1 MSNENNFKTFS
12 YFKYEKLIALF
23 VHLLTGFGVLAGFF
37 ALISVINNNQSNA
50 FLWLGLAFLIDSI
63 DGTLARK
70 FNVKKNFPNIDGKM
84 LDSIID
90 FFNYVIVPAI
100 TIYWFKLVPDNFLIL
115 IPSILILIS
124 IYSYVNLNVM
134 TSDHYYNGFP
144 AIWNVVVLY
153 FYIFGSNQFSNL
165 IILILLIILKFSP
178 LKCIHPL
185 RVKKL
190 RIISIFFTI
199 VWFTTSALLIL
210 SMQTKINPIYEL
222 SFMFAWVTSNFYFI
236 AVSLYKSLINKNY

>member
-12 YFKYEKLIALF
+12 FFNYEKIIALF
-23 VHLLTGFGVLAGFF
+23 THFLTGFGALAGFF
-37 ALISVINNNQSNA
+37 ALISVINNSQSTT

-90 FFNYVIVPAI
+90 FFNYVIVPAFI
-100 TIYWFKLVPDNFLIL
+100 IYWFRLVPDNFLIL
-115 IPSILILIS
+115 IPSILILVS

-134 TSDHYYNGFP
+134 TNDHYYNGFP
-144 AIWNVVVLY
+144 AIWNIVVLY
-153 FYIFGSNQFSNL
+153 FYLFGTNQITNL
-165 IILILLIILKFSP
+165 IILVLLLILKFSP

-190 RIISIFFTI
+190 KNFSIFFTI
-199 VWFTTSALLIL
+199 VWFTTSAILIIL
-210 SMQTKINPIYEL
+210 MQTKIKPIYEL
-222 SFMFAWVTSNFYFI
+222 SFMFVWVISNFYFI
-236 AVSLYKSLINKNY
+236 AISFYKSFINKNY